1 MSKFKNMLKISV
13 IKFSKMEKNLRENIK
28 KVLTTSQQK
37 MNLNK
42 IQKIMSK
49 DAILANKG
57 KIAIVAGATVLLITG
72 GLTLTSVPELDNE
85 TSQILSTSLVSTASG
100 YDVYFENYLVG
111 SVENAEEVDQLL
123 SEVIGQLNMKNN
135 QVYALPNALEVKTS
149 YDQSADLLDNEA
161 FKTALY
167 KTLERN
173 IDELLVQAFV
183 IEVENGTQVT
193 LDNLEDVKHALTR
206 VTSQY
211 LPEDETYEV
220 TEVDINND
228 ASDAIVIEKV
238 EDAEELALATAQPKI
253 ARTSGSGD
261 EAYMSASIE
270 PSPGI
275 ENEEVMD
282 ETVPD
287 EGVQEVGFVDAVK
300 VSTVFV
306 KQDNIETVDVAVDT
320 LMDFEEEQ
328 VIYNIQSGDFPG
340 KIAEDHGM
348 GLSELYALNPDL
360 EENANKIQIGQEITI
375 TQPDPNL
382 SVETKERITFE
393 ETFETEPLYEY
404 DDTQYTTYSR
414 VKDEGSSGVKEIT
427 ANIVKVDGIEVDKV
441 IVNEL
446 VVEDP
451 TPKVIVKGTLTPPQF
466 INPVPSGTFTSGY
479 GYRWGSM
486 HYGIDLA
493 APYGNNVRAS
503 ASGTVEHAGWMSGY
517 GYLVI
522 INHGNGYKTYYGH
535 NSNLYVYVG
544 QYVEQGDAIAAI
556 GSTGNSTGNHCHFEI
571 RYYGEFKNPA
581 NYIY

>member
-1 MSKFKNMLKISV
+1 MSKLKNMLKISV

-42 IQKIMSK
+42 IQKIISK

-57 KIAIVAGATVLLITG
+57 KIAIVAGTTVLLITG
-72 GLTLTSVPELDNE
+72 GLTLTSIPELDNE
-85 TSQILSTSLVSTASG
+85 ASQILSTSLVSTASG

-111 SVENAEEVDQLL
+111 SVEDAEEVDQIL
-123 SEVIGQLNMKNN
+123 SDVIGQLNMENN

-149 YDQSADLLDNEA
+149 YDQSAVLLDKEA

-167 KTLERN
+167 KTLQRN

-193 LDNLEDVKHALTR
+193 LDNLDDVKDALTK

-211 LPEDETYEV
+211 LPEDESYEV
-220 TEVDINND
+220 TEVDINNE

-238 EDAEELALATAQPKI
+238 EDAEVLALATAQPKV

-261 EAYMSASIE
+261 EDYMSASVE
-270 PSPGI
+270 PSLSI
-275 ENEEVMD
+275 ESEEVIED
-282 ETVPD
+282 TKPE

-306 KQDNIETVDVAVDT
+306 EQESIETVDLAVET

-328 VIYNIQSGDFPG
+328 VIYNIQSGDYPG

-348 GLSELYALNPDL
+348 GLSELYALNPGL
-360 EENANKIQIGQEITI
+360 EDNANKIQVGQEITI

-382 SVETKERITFE
+382 SVETKELITFE
-393 ETFETEPLYEY
+393 ETFDTEPLYEY

-414 VKDEGSSGVKEIT
+414 VKDEGSNGVKEIT
-427 ANIVKVDGIEVDKV
+427 ANIVKVDGKEVDKE

-466 INPVPSGTFTSGY
+466 INPVPSGTLTSSY

-486 HYGIDLA
+486 HYGLDLA
-493 APYGNNVRAS
+493 ASYGNNVRAS

-535 NSNLYVYVG
+535 NSELYVYVG
-544 QYVEQGDAIAAI
+544 QYVEQGEAIAAI